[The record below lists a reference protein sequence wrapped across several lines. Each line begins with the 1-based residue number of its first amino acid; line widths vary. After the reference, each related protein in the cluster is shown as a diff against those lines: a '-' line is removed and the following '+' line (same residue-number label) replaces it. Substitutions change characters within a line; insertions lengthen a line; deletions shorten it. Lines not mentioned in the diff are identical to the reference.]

1 MLIYGV
7 LKNALTFT
15 EHAQSVRKGE
25 RERERERKK
34 SEQHEQD
41 QQMWLEN
48 WKG

>member
-25 RERERERKK
+25 REREKKK
-34 SEQHEQD
+34 SEQHDQD